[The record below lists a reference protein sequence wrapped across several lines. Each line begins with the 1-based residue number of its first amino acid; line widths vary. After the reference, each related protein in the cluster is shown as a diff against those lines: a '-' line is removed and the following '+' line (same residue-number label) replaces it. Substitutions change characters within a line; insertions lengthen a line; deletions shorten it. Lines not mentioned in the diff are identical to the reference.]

1 MTDIG
6 EGSHGS
12 KTRRR
17 AYAAYRWSDRFQWL
31 TSLFRTPAELG
42 LATAS
47 TALIGTVAGLT
58 ITDAIETRANRD
70 MAPVVAERTRQTANS
85 TVFEIVGYD
94 KAGRKGVFE
103 VVVLNKEFM
112 WVKGSAE
119 ELERKGEK
127 IPAAAVATTVLDAD
141 VRGSLAEARDIVA
154 VGTASQEG
162 QAEAELERARRRA
175 QRTAEIARG
184 PAMDQVPIWTLT
196 LGQYREQCAACETT
210 GTSWQR
216 PFIFVAV
223 KDLEPNTVLGEA
235 LADAMTGKE
244 SLPSPKSYSA
254 FELTKVR

>member
-1 MTDIG
+1 MTDVG
-6 EGSHGS
+6 DGAGHS

-17 AYAAYRWSDRFQWL
+17 IYGAYRWSDRFQWL
-31 TSLFRTPAELG
+31 TSLFKTPGEIG

-47 TALIGTVAGLT
+47 AALAGTVGAMTLH
-58 ITDAIETRANRD
+58 DAIETRANRKE
-70 MAPVVAERTRQTANS
+70 APVVVERSRQTANS
-85 TVFEIVGYD
+85 TVFEITGFD

-112 WVKGSAE
+112 WVKASAE

-127 IPAAAVATTVLDAD
+127 IPAQSVATTVLDAE

-162 QAEAELERARRRA
+162 DPATELERARR
-175 QRTAEIARG
+175 TAEIAKG
-184 PAMDQVPIWTLT
+184 PALESVPMWTLT
-196 LGQYREQCAACETT
+196 LGQYRDQCAACETT

-216 PFIFVAV
+216 PFIVIAV

-235 LADAMTGKE
+235 LLDAMTGKE
-244 SLPSPKSYSA
+244 NLPSPTSYSA
-254 FELTKVR
+254 FELNKVR